1 MTMTESVWQYDDS
14 LDVSTGFVGY
24 DVEATDGNI
33 GKIDSASAD
42 AGRTYVVVDTGM
54 GIVDKKRL
62 IPAGFVRRVDHDNER
77 VHVAMTRDQ
86 IRDARDSE

>member
-1 MTMTESVWQYDDS
+1 MTMNMKESVWQYDHS

-24 DVEATDGNI
+24 DVEATDGRI
-33 GKIDSASAD
+33 GTIDSAAAD

-54 GIVDKKRL
+54 GIVGKKRL

-86 IRDARDSE
+86 IRDGE